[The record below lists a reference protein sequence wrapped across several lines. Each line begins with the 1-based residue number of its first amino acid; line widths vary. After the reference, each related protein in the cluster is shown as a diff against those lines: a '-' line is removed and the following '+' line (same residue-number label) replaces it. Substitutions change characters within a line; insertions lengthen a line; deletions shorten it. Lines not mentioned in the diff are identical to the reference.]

1 MVRVFNYLEE
11 SLAVSLMLGSISC
24 NTWFDRSSKKLCRPM
39 RPNNFEGHH
48 HNQFQASKI
57 RSLNTS
63 SDRKSYRN
71 IKVYTTELPSTQA
84 LNKNRFGATLKMD
97 SEYHPES
104 DLFDNERTY
113 TDVPQS
119 WLRSMAKPLVMH
131 TTHQFPLTAP
141 DGTKPTVKAATRP
154 SEVYASPERDY
165 LALRGG
171 ISRAAEHEGPV
182 SKATIAW
189 SSQEL
194 KDVLASFATT
204 YAIEKHRAGGTRQED
219 ESSSNVPNNTS
230 GAGEAEIDDRLSLP
244 KIKTLGLTQI
254 TTLDVENLSA
264 EEWAE
269 VSLEGKIQF
278 LSILGE
284 GSGGSVTKCILR
296 GGGKVFALKVRI
308 TNRTSVR
315 KSNL

>member
-1 MVRVFNYLEE
+1 
-11 SLAVSLMLGSISC
+11 
-24 NTWFDRSSKKLCRPM
+24 M

-57 RSLNTS
+57 GSLNTR

-71 IKVYTTELPSTQA
+71 IKVYTTELPSTRA
-84 LNKNRFGATLKMD
+84 LKKNRFGAALKMD

-104 DLFDNERTY
+104 DLFDNDRTY

-119 WLRSMAKPLVMH
+119 WLRSMAKPLMMH

-141 DGTKPTVKAATRP
+141 DGTKPTVKAPTRS
-154 SEVYASPERDY
+154 SEVYAPPESDY

-182 SKATIAW
+182 LKATVAW

-194 KDVLASFATT
+194 KDVPASFATT
-204 YAIEKHRAGGTRQED
+204 YVVEKDRAGGTRQED
-219 ESSSNVPNNTS
+219 ESSSKVPNNTS
-230 GAGEAEIDDRLSLP
+230 GAGEAEIDDRLSL
-244 KIKTLGLTQI
+244 TQS

-269 VSLEGKIQF
+269 VSLKGKIQF
-278 LSILGE
+278 LGILGE
-284 GSGGSVTKCILR
+284 GSGGSVTKCILK